1 LGALDFL
8 AGTQLRAPKIFQDLN
23 LEWAWRLALNP
34 RRFGLRYFRSMITFF
49 ALLFESRLGERAGG

>member
-1 LGALDFL
+1 
-8 AGTQLRAPKIFQDLN
+8 LRAPKIFQDLN